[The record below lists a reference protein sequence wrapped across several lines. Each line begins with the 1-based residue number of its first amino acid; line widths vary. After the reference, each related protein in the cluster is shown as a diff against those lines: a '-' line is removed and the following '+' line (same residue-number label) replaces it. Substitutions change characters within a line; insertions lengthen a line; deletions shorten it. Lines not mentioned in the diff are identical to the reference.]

1 MFPNMP
7 LQIAFHREFP
17 LAQITKI
24 VGVQAVLDHL
34 SGAKKVHII
43 DLEIRSGVQWIVLM
57 QALASQNEHF
67 IEHLK
72 IIVIGTK
79 WTAMIEETGKQLASF
94 AHSLHLNFSFK
105 IVHVK
110 DIMDL
115 DTTLFDRA
123 DDESISVYASYT
135 LMSIVGRVDRL
146 DHLMAVMRSL
156 RPCAMIVI
164 EIEVNCNS
172 PSFIWRFVESLFFF
186 GAFFDSLANC
196 FQNDETSRVNAEST
210 WFGSS
215 IRNVL
220 TTEGEER
227 KIRHVD
233 MNVWRAFFAR
243 HNLVETELSISSLD
257 QASMGL
263 HNLPRGSSCTLNV
276 DEKFISLPP
285 LSHHPLTLP
294 SDEDSKGVQLV
305 QNLLYCA
312 EKVADNQYERAL
324 KFLNSVSFRTG
335 TPIQRLV
342 FYFSE
347 ALLEKIT
354 NETGRIV
361 PKHSVHREDALEVVM
376 FPNMPLQI
384 TFHREFPL
392 AQITKIVGV
401 QAVLDHLSGAKKVHI
416 IDLEIRSGV
425 QWIIL
430 MQALASRNEHFIE
443 HLKITVIGTKWTA
456 MIEETGKQLASF
468 AHSLHLNF
476 SFKIVH
482 VKDIMDLDTT
492 LFDRAG
498 DESVSIY
505 ASYTLMSIV
514 GRVDRLDHLMAV
526 MRSLHPCA
534 TIVIEIEVNCN
545 SPSFIGRFVESLF
558 FFGAFFDSLA
568 DCFKNDE
575 TSRVNVESTWFWSSI
590 RNVLTT
596 EGEERKI
603 KHVDMNVWR
612 AFFAR
617 HNLVEMELSVSSL
630 DQASMGLHSLPRGS
644 SCTLNMDGK
653 SLILG
658 WKGTPLISVS
668 AWKFQ

>member
-1 MFPNMP
+1 MFNSQQVGCSDSSERSHLYREKEPVASDIQSCTSAIDDDLFLDLLFPQPEERESHLCPSDSFKILRKYRNRRRKLDPTSSTTSYFIQPKAAMLSTGTIIKLAAEKFISLPPLSHHPLKLPSDEDSKGVQLVQNLLYCAEKVADNQYERALKFLNPVSSRNGTPIQRLVFYFSEALLEKIANETGRIVPKHSIHREDALEVVMFPNMP

-43 DLEIRSGVQWIVLM
+43 DLEIRSGVQWIV
-57 QALASQNEHF
+57 
-67 IEHLK
+67 
-72 IIVIGTK
+72 
-79 WTAMIEETGKQLASF
+79 
-94 AHSLHLNFSFK
+94 
-105 IVHVK
+105 
-110 DIMDL
+110 
-115 DTTLFDRA
+115 
-123 DDESISVYASYT
+123 
-135 LMSIVGRVDRL
+135 
-146 DHLMAVMRSL
+146 
-156 RPCAMIVI
+156 
-164 EIEVNCNS
+164 
-172 PSFIWRFVESLFFF
+172 
-186 GAFFDSLANC
+186 
-196 FQNDETSRVNAEST
+196 
-210 WFGSS
+210 
-215 IRNVL
+215 
-220 TTEGEER
+220 
-227 KIRHVD
+227 
-233 MNVWRAFFAR
+233 
-243 HNLVETELSISSLD
+243 
-257 QASMGL
+257 
-263 HNLPRGSSCTLNV
+263 
-276 DEKFISLPP
+276 
-285 LSHHPLTLP
+285 
-294 SDEDSKGVQLV
+294 
-305 QNLLYCA
+305 
-312 EKVADNQYERAL
+312 
-324 KFLNSVSFRTG
+324 
-335 TPIQRLV
+335 
-342 FYFSE
+342 
-347 ALLEKIT
+347 
-354 NETGRIV
+354 
-361 PKHSVHREDALEVVM
+361 
-376 FPNMPLQI
+376 
-384 TFHREFPL
+384 
-392 AQITKIVGV
+392 
-401 QAVLDHLSGAKKVHI
+401 
-416 IDLEIRSGV
+416 
-425 QWIIL
+425 L

-492 LFDRAG
+492 LFDRAD

-526 MRSLHPCA
+526 MRSLRPCA
-534 TIVIEIEVNCN
+534 MIVIEIEVNCN

-575 TSRVNVESTWFWSSI
+575 TSRVNAESNWFGSSI

-596 EGEERKI
+596 EGEDRKI
-603 KHVDMNVWR
+603 RHVDMNVWR

-617 HNLVEMELSVSSL
+617 HNLVETELSVSSL

-658 WKGTPLISVS
+658 WNGTPFSSVS